1 MLASYFAQGLNFA
14 TILTFP
20 GANLWP
26 LWSVSRLGS
35 FEILMSPTNPCL
47 GRDPRSPHANFHMVL
62 FSVVFMC
69 HVMLNSMPLLGQHKG
84 HCDLA
89 AVPSSTL
96 PSFLFVFQKKVLI
109 LIITLLQGAGFFL
122 LLLLSESVSA
132 HEYYDK
138 RSSRMLSGEG
148 FCSFLPPGRAVTLP
162 ILPLAEQILILNR
175 ERGLASVY
183 NYQQPQ

>member
-1 MLASYFAQGLNFA
+1 
-14 TILTFP
+14 
-20 GANLWP
+20 
-26 LWSVSRLGS
+26 
-35 FEILMSPTNPCL
+35 MSPTNPCL
-47 GRDPRSPHANFHMVL
+47 GRDPRSHANFHMVL

-69 HVMLNSMPLLGQHKG
+69 HVMAELYAITRSALGALCSSRSAQHY
-84 HCDLA
+84 
-89 AVPSSTL
+89 PP

-132 HEYYDK
+132 HEYCDK

-183 NYQQPQ
+183 NYQPQ